1 MTESTKTVDG
11 TISKYEY
18 VGDQLLFE
26 QRGEKA
32 IHYVYDSFGN
42 VMAAVYKANASDTEH
57 IYYYAHNWRGD
68 VVALYTSTGNIFARY
83 EYDAWG
89 KLLSVKNGYGNIITS
104 PANFALINPIRYR
117 GYYYDSESGLY
128 YLQSRYYDPEIG
140 RFINADDEIA
150 EDAAPSNINLYT
162 YCQNNTTITLDNDGH
177 AVTWL
182 YRAECVR
189 HFYTNRRINI
199 SGYIYN
205 QKTGPASL
213 LRVGFSNTAFS
224 GCGWVATYNAALM
237 LGRYYS
243 PADIIY
249 RYELSGAFCGGFLGI
264 NPYSVINYFFYRY
277 CKVTVTYDINKYDA
291 IAKRNRANILVFTHS
306 RGAHYVAVKWIGYA
320 FIGYN
325 TYSNSTKGIS

>member
-128 YLQSRYYDPEIG
+128 YLQSRYYDPTTG
-140 RFINADDEIA
+140 RFVNGDSVGILSE
-150 EDAAPSNINLYT
+150 EPENLIMYNFYT
-162 YCQNNTTITLDNDGH
+162 YCWNNPTNLVDEDGYWPKLTYKHSVNYVFFKLSFPWSDISNYLTLKGIYYGIVGMISSFIPEPVVSKIVALVTGSISAVYSIACLYISNAKNGQYIDVCYSFNYRIKARKIFKYIIYTRWMKIGFWTT
-177 AVTWL
+177 
-182 YRAECVR
+182 YQYAE
-189 HFYTNRRINI
+189 
-199 SGYIYN
+199 IYN
-205 QKTGPASL
+205 FK
-213 LRVGFSNTAFS
+213 F
-224 GCGWVATYNAALM
+224 WV
-237 LGRYYS
+237 
-243 PADIIY
+243 
-249 RYELSGAFCGGFLGI
+249 
-264 NPYSVINYFFYRY
+264 
-277 CKVTVTYDINKYDA
+277 
-291 IAKRNRANILVFTHS
+291 
-306 RGAHYVAVKWIGYA
+306 RG
-320 FIGYN
+320 
-325 TYSNSTKGIS
+325 